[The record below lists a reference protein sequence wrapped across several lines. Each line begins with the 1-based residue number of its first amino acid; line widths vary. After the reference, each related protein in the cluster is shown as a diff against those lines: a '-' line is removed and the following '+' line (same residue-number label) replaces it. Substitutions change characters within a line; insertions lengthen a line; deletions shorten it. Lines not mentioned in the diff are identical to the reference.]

1 MPVIVLDVKRG
12 AGRAMADRV
21 IVEPAVAA
29 DATVVVKLNA
39 AAPISGSMSFIF
51 I

>member
-12 AGRAMADRV
+12 VGRAMADRV

-29 DATVVVKLNA
+29 DVTVVVKLSA
-39 AAPISGSMSFIF
+39 AAPISGSMSVVFI
-51 I
+51 